1 MNNGTQASSSGASSA
16 AVSGLRA
23 VSVLVLAA
31 GAAASLALMWRAGRN
46 NPSCLLILMFAAWVL
61 APFMALS
68 LANVYSKRWRV
79 GVQVPLHVASV
90 IVTVGT
96 VAAYGRVLPMLRS
109 TKPAA
114 IFLIAPLVSWA
125 VTLAAIAM
133 AAATS
138 RPERR

>member
-16 AVSGLRA
+16 AVSSLRA

-31 GAAASLALMWRAGRN
+31 GAAASLALMWRAGRD
-46 NPSCLLILMFAAWVL
+46 NPSRLLILMFAAWVL

-90 IVTVGT
+90 IITVEPWPPTAGCCRCC
-96 VAAYGRVLPMLRS
+96 APRSPLPFSSSLRWS
-109 TKPAA
+109 HGQ
-114 IFLIAPLVSWA
+114 
-125 VTLAAIAM
+125 
-133 AAATS
+133 
-138 RPERR
+138 